1 MPDESANGAYYAVIP
16 APVMCDAHL
25 RPRSKLLYGII
36 SFLSCQTGFCYQP
49 NDELLK
55 YCTYIDGQSR
65 EQNSISERTLQSM
78 LSELREHGHIR
89 VDTGPCPV
97 KGGGFKTGRRIFIG
111 QILAPMP
118 SSGKPQ
124 TGGEENFTP
133 RKNLHPKG
141 EENCTPYNI
150 RNKKENTP
158 IAPRPKF
165 VRDVSPE
172 ICDRILDYAPDD
184 RDLQQA
190 ILDLLENRRV
200 ANKKPVKTMRAMNGI
215 LRDLDNLSGGKQDLK
230 LRLLEQAIKCNWL
243 TVYPLKSDE
252 LPNSSPENTTV
263 VKSEGV
269 RFV

>member
-49 NDELLK
+49 NAELLK

-78 LSELREHGHIR
+78 LSELRTHGHIR
-89 VDTGPCPV
+89 MDTGPCPV

-133 RKNLHPKG
+133 RKKLHPKG

-158 IAPRPKF
+158 IAPREVLDELRAYAGEDQQLLEALLGFTEVRSKKRIPIDTLRGVHILTNKLDKLSKGA
-165 VRDVSPE
+165 RDVK
-172 ICDRILDYAPDD
+172 I
-184 RDLQQA
+184 
-190 ILDLLENRRV
+190 
-200 ANKKPVKTMRAMNGI
+200 AM
-215 LRDLDNLSGGKQDLK
+215 LDNAADHKWSS
-230 LRLLEQAIKCNWL
+230 
-243 TVYPLKSDE
+243 VYPLKSDE
-252 LPNSSPENTTV
+252 LPDSGPEKGAV